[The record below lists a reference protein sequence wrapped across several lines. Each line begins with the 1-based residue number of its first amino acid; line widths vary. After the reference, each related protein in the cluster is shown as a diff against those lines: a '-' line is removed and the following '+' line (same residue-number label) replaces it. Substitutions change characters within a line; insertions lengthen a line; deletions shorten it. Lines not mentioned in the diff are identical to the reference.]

1 MYDVPDCS
9 RKSKQTPH
17 RVLTYLRTDT
27 RLAII
32 CPNVYSLNLVY
43 NFRPHRSN
51 SWMRPVATD
60 GVFGLSVGHVRE
72 PWTDRDAVC
81 GWLMFD
87 PRNHELDDWLIDWLM
102 RSRSKGFFFGGC
114 TAHWKTLGVSSSVY
128 AAKGI
133 IYLSIA
139 ARCAMRLP
147 FFVKILWPLVCI
159 FTAVLVLVAP
169 NFVVSLCFN

>member
-72 PWTDRDAVC
+72 P
-81 GWLMFD
+81 
-87 PRNHELDDWLIDWLM
+87 
-102 RSRSKGFFFGGC
+102 
-114 TAHWKTLGVSSSVY
+114 
-128 AAKGI
+128 
-133 IYLSIA
+133 
-139 ARCAMRLP
+139 
-147 FFVKILWPLVCI
+147 
-159 FTAVLVLVAP
+159 
-169 NFVVSLCFN
+169 